1 MNILKAADDIK
12 NFSDQQLLSAGENP
26 VMLPPY
32 LVLAEMKRR
41 EQMRAEF
48 AKSQQQQQ
56 PPTVIQQTAQNLAQS
71 QQQQGQPQQGMPQQ
85 GMPQQPQ
92 AQGIMQGAPQQVVAM
107 ASGGYVPRYAA
118 GTTNYSDTLKFFND
132 QIKAL
137 APTSKAPTQAPPSL
151 AMSNEDIAKRYP
163 DKPLAGYI
171 DEMRSA
177 YGPRDYS
184 AEKKLVDYQTQMAE
198 SKKPRLGDALIAAGA
213 AMASNRDNKVGLAN
227 LLAQA
232 IGVGSQSYDAAKEN
246 QNKLRNLA
254 MMGQVAMQRQ
264 QQKDSDD
271 MIGKAM
277 ESKRS
282 DIGVNLGKLQ
292 TIEANIRSTSEAL
305 SRADNL
311 RDQQAYQA
319 QLSALESAR
328 AVIIAEHHDRT
339 QLMAASMNGY
349 ARNQPRPTQNQL
361 DAQTAQELAAKAL
374 MYAAEHKRQ
383 NPGYKSSTAELAIDN
398 LFAMKGP
405 KGKETLAFFEG
416 YKPEQRMRAGQVIRD
431 LVTQNLKDDKIQAAI
446 DKDKNKGNPFG
457 SLGTQ
462 INPDDSVLS
471 QYGSLK

>member
-41 EQMRAEF
+41 EQIRAEF

-56 PPTVIQQTAQNLAQS
+56 PPTVIQQTAQGLAQS

-118 GTTNYSDTLKFFND
+118 GTPNYG
-132 QIKAL
+132 AL
-137 APTSKAPTQAPPSL
+137 LAREMNTPPPAPRPPAQAPPSL

-254 MMGQVAMQRQ
+254 MMGQVALQRQ

-271 MIGKAM
+271 IIGKAM

-282 DIGVNLGKLQ
+282 DVGVNLGKLQ
-292 TIEANIRSTSEAL
+292 TIEANIRSISEAL
-305 SRADNL
+305 SRAQSDTDKMMLQRELN
-311 RDQQAYQA
+311 RFEAIK
-319 QLSALESAR
+319 SM
-328 AVIIAEHHDRT
+328 AVAEANNASDERR
-339 QLMAASMNGY
+339 AASTNY
-349 ARNQPRPTQNQL
+349 ARNQPRPSEKDIKNTRGL
-361 DAQTAQELAAKAL
+361 SLAQSSL
-374 MYAAEHKRQ
+374 MYAGDYLQ
-383 NPGYKSSTAELAIDN
+383 NNPQIKSDE
-398 LFAMKGP
+398 P
-405 KGKETLAFFEG
+405 TLALSNLKNPAFFKDYNLE
-416 YKPEQRMRAGQVIRD
+416 ERMIAGKFIRD
-431 LVTQNLKDDKIQAAI
+431 LVSQNIRDAKSQAAI
-446 DKDKNKGNPFG
+446 DKNRNQFG
-457 SLGTQ
+457 GLGTQ
-462 INPDDSVLS
+462 INPAAAEENIYM
-471 QYGSLK
+471 QFGAQK

>member
-71 QQQQGQPQQGMPQQ
+71 QQQQGQPQQGQPQQ

-92 AQGIMQGAPQQVVAM
+92 AQGIMQGAPQQVMAM
-107 ASGGYVPRYAA
+107 ASGGYVPRYGA
-118 GTTNYSDTLKFFND
+118 GTSNYG
-132 QIKAL
+132 AL
-137 APTSKAPTQAPPSL
+137 LAREMNTPPPAPRPPAQAPPSL
-151 AMSNEDIAKRYP
+151 AMSSEDIAKRYP

-171 DEMRSA
+171 DELRSA

-198 SKKPRLGDALIAAGA
+198 SKKPRFGDALIAAGA

-254 MMGQVAMQRQ
+254 MMGQVALQRQ

-271 MIGKAM
+271 IIGKAM

-282 DIGVNLGKLQ
+282 DVGVNLGKLQ
-292 TIEANIRSTSEAL
+292 TIEANIRSISEAL
-305 SRADNL
+305 SRAQSDTDKMMLQRELN
-311 RDQQAYQA
+311 RFEAIKSMAVAEANNAADIQR
-319 QLSALESAR
+319 AL
-328 AVIIAEHHDRT
+328 IAS
-339 QLMAASMNGY
+339 SM
-349 ARNQPRPTQNQL
+349 RNQQKPSDKDIKNNRGL
-361 DAQTAQELAAKAL
+361 ALAQSSM
-374 MYAAEHKRQ
+374 MYAGDYLRKNPKIKSDQPTLALSNLQ
-383 NPGYKSSTAELAIDN
+383 NP
-398 LFAMKGP
+398 
-405 KGKETLAFFEG
+405 AFFKD
-416 YKPEQRMRAGQVIRD
+416 YDPEDRMRAGQFIRD
-431 LVTQNLKDDKIQAAI
+431 LVSQNLRDEKSQVGINKE
-446 DKDKNKGNPFG
+446 KNKADPFG
-457 SLGTQ
+457 GLGTQ
-462 INPDDSVLS
+462 ITSGQQEESFTGDFN
-471 QYGSLK
+471 GRRIN